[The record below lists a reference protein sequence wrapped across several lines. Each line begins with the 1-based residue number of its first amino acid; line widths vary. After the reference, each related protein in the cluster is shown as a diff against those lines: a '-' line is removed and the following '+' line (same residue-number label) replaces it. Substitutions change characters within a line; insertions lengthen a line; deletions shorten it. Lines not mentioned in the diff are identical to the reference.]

1 MVCNHTYNKQIRI
14 CLVFYR
20 NSNINMHV
28 HGECDSYFTMPELEC
43 YHFVFLYLSNDG
55 DLGCETSH

>member
-1 MVCNHTYNKQIRI
+1 
-14 CLVFYR
+14 VFYR